1 LDRHFFMNKED
12 LQRLSNKSSID
23 IQMKRL
29 TPLFSM
35 PNGHIVLLPLTLGL
49 IAALLAFKTL
59 SNCDMII
66 TEWNIDCSTPT
77 TSNCMYISYLSMG
90 LLTKESLVGIQ
101 DENNNVLMEKVCQW
115 HGEDD
120 KTWLL
125 DPLWIISKW
134 CVITCIVLALFN
146 IGILLISSCYKM
158 ESFVY
163 RRISFSFGFIAVLSA
178 VPFTLYFA
186 SGVCNA
192 DVSVCDETQTNC
204 VMSCKMGTGSWQLL
218 ASSFT
223 FLSTMI
229 SSLLVQGGIVDDK
242 TSESHDPAIIAYV
255 GKVKRTDSQ
264 TDSDASSDENESSSI
279 A

>member
-1 LDRHFFMNKED
+1 M
-12 LQRLSNKSSID
+12 KSSI
-23 IQMKRL
+23 L
-29 TPLFSM
+29 LFNM
-35 PNGHIVLLPLTLGL
+35 PNGKIVLLPFTLSI
-49 IAALLAFKTL
+49 IAFLLAFKTL

-90 LLTKESLVGIQ
+90 LLTRESLVGIN
-101 DENNNVLMEKVCQW
+101 DGNNNLEMAKVCQW
-115 HGEDD
+115 HEEDD

-134 CVITCIVLALFN
+134 CVITCIILALIN
-146 IGILLISSCYKM
+146 IGILLAASCYQFD
-158 ESFVY
+158 SFVF
-163 RRISFSFGFIAVLSA
+163 RRISFSFGFISVLSA
-178 VPFTLYFA
+178 VPFSLYFA

-192 DVSVCDETQTNC
+192 DVSVCDISQTNC

-229 SSLLVQGGIVDDK
+229 SSLLVPGRLVEDQIK
-242 TSESHDPAIIAYV
+242 SHDPVIIANV
-255 GKVKRTDSQ
+255 GTMKRTDSQ
-264 TDSDASSDENESSSI
+264 TDSDASSDESEPSNK